1 MDRSEASSYA
11 GGGITQR
18 NTSLTCQGLISTIS
32 GLNGSYGRTHHQ
44 KKDDIPMTT
53 KKRTTRQ
60 LLEAAAQ
67 DQKRHPLYSS
77 AVLDELKK
85 TTAQWQQDHVKPADL
100 ENWQT
105 VPRMVLGSETPRDL
119 LYSPLNNPDFD
130 YAADLGNSGEQ
141 PFTRGIHANMY
152 RGRGFTR
159 RQLAGYGGPEDTNE
173 RIKFLLDHGATGIS
187 IIFDLPTIQMYDSDD
202 PVSTGQVGMSG
213 VAIDS
218 VDDMDRLFKGI
229 ALDEVTVSLVTHY
242 PSNSAIL
249 FPMYLALAKRRGIP
263 WERLK
268 GSIQNDITLEE
279 VVRSGPEYIPPP
291 DCFRI
296 QCDNIEF
303 IRQHVPLWNFMTV
316 NGYNLRE
323 FGTSAVTEM
332 AVALINAIE
341 TLETL
346 KDRGHDSEW
355 LGRRMAF
362 FWSIGNDFF
371 EEVARI
377 RAVRRLWHRIMKHR
391 FGAQDPRATW
401 MRCHV
406 QTSGVSL
413 TRQEPMN
420 NVVRAAFHALSAV
433 MGGVQ
438 SLHVDS
444 FDEAYSVP
452 TEEAALLSLRTQQIL
467 QEETGVTQVVDP
479 LGGSFYIEALT
490 NEMEKRIL
498 SELDEIEKMGGYVR
512 AIKSGWIHRKISDYF
527 RKEREMMESG
537 QTRVVAENVHQS
549 NAGTPSINVF
559 RYPEGAAER
568 QTQRLER
575 LRQTRDSRKA
585 SAALQHL
592 ETACSGTSNLLP
604 AAVECADAGCSEG
617 EMFAVFKKA
626 FGSWKPPVL
635 W

>member
-1 MDRSEASSYA
+1 
-11 GGGITQR
+11 
-18 NTSLTCQGLISTIS
+18 
-32 GLNGSYGRTHHQ
+32 
-44 KKDDIPMTT
+44 MTL
-53 KKRTTRQ
+53 K
-60 LLEAAAQ
+60 
-67 DQKRHPLYSS
+67 
-77 AVLDELKK
+77 KK
-85 TTAQWQQDHVKPADL
+85 TTKQVLQEALKNQQGTSLYNPRALDEIRQAFDKWQQKDVQPVDR

-105 VPRMVLGSETPRDL
+105 IPQMVLGSRTPRDL
-119 LYSPLNNPDFD
+119 LYTPLSNPDFD
-130 YAADLGNSGEQ
+130 YSRDLGNAGEQ
-141 PFTRGIHANMY
+141 PFTRGVHANMY
-152 RGRGFTR
+152 RGRAFTR

-218 VDDMDRLFKGI
+218 VADMDLLFKDI
-229 ALDEVTVSLVTHY
+229 ALDEVTVSLVSHY

-263 WERLK
+263 WDRLK

-279 VVRSGPEYIPPP
+279 VVRSGPEYIPPE

-303 IRQHVPLWNFMTV
+303 IRKEVPLWNFMTI

-332 AVALINAIE
+332 AVALANAVETME
-341 TLETL
+341 TLL
-346 KDRGHDSEW
+346 ARGHDADW

-391 FGAQDPRATW
+391 FGARDLRATW

-413 TRQEPMN
+413 TRQEPLN
-420 NVVRAAFHALSAV
+420 NVVRAGYHALAAV
-433 MGGVQ
+433 LGGVQ

-479 LGGSFYIEALT
+479 LGGSFYVEALT
-490 NEMEKRIL
+490 DEMEARIL
-498 SELDEIEKMGGYVR
+498 AELDTIENLGGYVTT
-512 AIKSGWIHRKISDYF
+512 IKEGWIHRQISDYF
-527 RKEREMMESG
+527 RKERELTESG
-537 QTRVVAENVHQS
+537 QTRVVAENIYQTKADLPPV
-549 NAGTPSINVF
+549 NVF
-559 RYPEGAAER
+559 RYPQGVAER
-568 QTQRLER
+568 QQQRLEK
-575 LRQTRDSRKA
+575 LRNSRNNQKV
-585 SAALQHL
+585 SAALGSL
-592 ETACSGTSNLLP
+592 EAACRNGANILP
-604 AAVECADAGCSEG
+604 LAVECADVGCSEG
-617 EMFAVFKKA
+617 ELFAVFKKA
-626 FGSWKPPVL
+626 FGLWKPPVL

>member
-1 MDRSEASSYA
+1 MKQQPKTTKHLLKDA
-11 GGGITQR
+11 
-18 NTSLTCQGLISTIS
+18 LK
-32 GLNGSYGRTHHQ
+32 HQ
-44 KKDDIPMTT
+44 K
-53 KKRTTRQ
+53 RT
-60 LLEAAAQ
+60 
-67 DQKRHPLYSS
+67 PLYDTQ
-77 AVLDELKK
+77 AIAELRQ
-85 TTAQWQQDHVKPADL
+85 AFNRWQQECVHPDDR
-100 ENWQT
+100 ENWQA
-105 VPRMVLGSETPRDL
+105 VPRLVLGSQTPRDL
-119 LYSPLNNPDFD
+119 LYTPLSTPDFD
-130 YAADLGNSGEQ
+130 YALDLGNSGEP

-152 RGRGFTR
+152 RGQAFTR
-159 RQLAGYGGPEDTNE
+159 RQLAGFGGPEDTNE

-218 VDDMDRLFKGI
+218 VEDMDLLFKDI
-229 ALDEVTVSLVTHY
+229 ALDEVTVSLVSHY
-242 PSNSAIL
+242 PSNSALL
-249 FPMYLALAKRRGIP
+249 FPMYLALARRRGIP
-263 WERLK
+263 WDRLR

-279 VVRSGPEYIPPP
+279 VVRSGPEYIPPE

-303 IRQHVPLWNFMTV
+303 IRQQVPLWNFMTV

-332 AVALINAIE
+332 AVALANAVE

-346 KDRGHDSEW
+346 KSRGHDPAW

-377 RAVRRLWHRIMKHR
+377 RAVRRLWHRIMQYR
-391 FGAQDPRATW
+391 FGVQDPRATW

-420 NVVRAAFHALSAV
+420 NVVRAAYHALAAV
-433 MGGVQ
+433 LGGVQ

-444 FDEAYSVP
+444 YDEAYSVP
-452 TEEAALLSLRTQQIL
+452 TEDAALLSLRTQQIL
-467 QEETGVTQVVDP
+467 NEETGIAQVVDP
-479 LGGSFYIEALT
+479 LGGSFYVEALT
-490 NEMEKRIL
+490 DEMERRIL
-498 SELDEIEKMGGYVR
+498 NELEEIEQKGGYVS
-512 AIKSGWIHRKISDYF
+512 AIKTGWIHRKIADYF
-527 RKEREMMESG
+527 RQERELVESG
-537 QTRVVAENVHQS
+537 RTKVIGENIYRS
-549 NAGTPSINVF
+549 KSKSPSINVF
-559 RYPEGAAER
+559 RYPQGVAER
-568 QTQRLER
+568 QKQRLTR
-575 LRQTRDSRKA
+575 LRQTRDSNKVGEALANLEKA
-585 SAALQHL
+585 
-592 ETACSGTSNLLP
+592 CRGGDNILP
-604 AAVECADAGCSEG
+604 AAVECAAAGCSEG

-626 FGSWKPPVL
+626 FGLWKPPVL

>member
-1 MDRSEASSYA
+1 M
-11 GGGITQR
+11 T
-18 NTSLTCQGLISTIS
+18 
-32 GLNGSYGRTHHQ
+32 Q
-44 KKDDIPMTT
+44 KKITT
-53 KKRTTRQ
+53 KQ
-60 LLEAAAQ
+60 LLEEALK
-67 DQKRHPLYSS
+67 DQKRTPLYNRK
-77 AVLDELKK
+77 ALDDLKQAFGK
-85 TTAQWQQDHVKPADL
+85 WQQESVQPADR

-105 VPRMVLGSETPRDL
+105 TPQMVLGSGTPRDL
-119 LYSPLNNPDFD
+119 LYTPLSNPKFD
-130 YAADLGNSGEQ
+130 YGADLGNSGEP
-141 PFTRGIHANMY
+141 PFTRGVHANMY
-152 RGRGFTR
+152 RGRSFTR
-159 RQLAGYGGPEDTNE
+159 RQLAGYGGPEDTNA

-187 IIFDLPTIQMYDSDD
+187 IIFDLPTIQMYNSDD
-202 PVSTGQVGMSG
+202 PVSAGQVGMSG

-218 VDDMDRLFKGI
+218 VEDMDLLFKDI
-229 ALDEVTVSLVTHY
+229 ALDEVTVSLVSHY

-263 WERLK
+263 WDRLK

-279 VVRSGPEYIPPP
+279 VVRSGPEYIPPE

-303 IRQHVPLWNFMTV
+303 IRKEVPLWNFMTI

-332 AVALINAIE
+332 AVALANAIE

-346 KDRGHDSEW
+346 QTRGHDADW
-355 LGRRMAF
+355 LGHRMAF

-391 FGAQDPRATW
+391 FGAKDRRATW

-413 TRQEPMN
+413 TRREPLN
-420 NVVRAAFHALSAV
+420 NVVRAGYHALAAV
-433 MGGVQ
+433 LGGVQ

-467 QEETGVTQVVDP
+467 QEETGITQVADP
-479 LGGSFYIEALT
+479 LGGSFYVEALT
-490 NEMEKRIL
+490 DEMEGRIL
-498 SELDEIEKMGGYVR
+498 AELDEIESLGGYV
-512 AIKSGWIHRKISDYF
+512 ATIKDGWIHRKIADYF
-527 RKEREMMESG
+527 LKERDLAESG
-537 QTRVVAENVHQS
+537 QTRVVAENIYQTQADLPPV
-549 NAGTPSINVF
+549 NVF
-559 RYPEGAAER
+559 RYPDGVAER
-568 QTQRLER
+568 QNKRLEK
-575 LRQTRDSRKA
+575 LRMSRDSHKVSEALKNLEKA
-585 SAALQHL
+585 CCS
-592 ETACSGTSNLLP
+592 ETNILP
-604 AAVECADAGCSEG
+604 LAVACADVGCSEG
-617 EMFAVFKKA
+617 ELFAVFRKA
-626 FGSWKPPVL
+626 FGLWKPPVL

>member
-1 MDRSEASSYA
+1 MKQS
-11 GGGITQR
+11 
-18 NTSLTCQGLISTIS
+18 
-32 GLNGSYGRTHHQ
+32 
-44 KKDDIPMTT
+44 KKYT
-53 KKRTTRQ
+53 KQ
-60 LLEAAAQ
+60 LLEDALK
-67 DQKRHPLYSS
+67 DRRHSPLYSRK
-77 AVLDELKK
+77 ALGELRQNFN
-85 TTAQWQQDHVKPADL
+85 QWQQESVRPDDR

-105 VPRMVLGSETPRDL
+105 IPQMVLGSQTPRDL
-119 LYSPLNNPDFD
+119 LYTPLNNPDFD

-141 PFTRGIHANMY
+141 PFTRGVHANMY
-152 RGRGFTR
+152 RGRAFTR

-218 VDDMDRLFKGI
+218 VEDMDLLFKDI
-229 ALDEVTVSLVTHY
+229 ALDEVTVSLVSHY

-263 WERLK
+263 WDRLK

-279 VVRSGPEYIPPP
+279 VVRSGPEYIPPE

-303 IRQHVPLWNFMTV
+303 IRQQVPLWNFMTV

-323 FGTSAVTEM
+323 FGTSAITEM
-332 AVALINAIE
+332 AVALVNATE
-341 TLETL
+341 TLAAL
-346 KDRGHDSEW
+346 KDRGHDPDW

-377 RAVRRLWHRIMKHR
+377 RAVRRLWHRIMTHR
-391 FGAQDPRATW
+391 FSAKDPRATW

-420 NVVRAAFHALSAV
+420 NVVRAAYHALAAV
-433 MGGVQ
+433 LGGVQ

-467 QEETGVTQVVDP
+467 QEETGVTQVADP
-479 LGGSFYIEALT
+479 LGGSFYVETLT
-490 NEMEKRIL
+490 NEMERRIL
-498 SELDEIEKMGGYVR
+498 DEMEEIESMGGYVA
-512 AIKSGWIHRKISDYF
+512 AIKTGWIHRKISDYF
-527 RKEREMMESG
+527 RQEREFVESG
-537 QTRVVAENVHQS
+537 QIRVVAENTYLS
-549 NAGTPSINVF
+549 EDKLPAINVF
-559 RYPEGAAER
+559 RYPRGAAER
-568 QTQRLER
+568 QIQRLEK
-575 LRQTRDSRKA
+575 LRQTRDNRKVTE
-585 SAALQHL
+585 ALNSL
-592 ETACSGTSNLLP
+592 EQACRDGSNILP
-604 AAVECADAGCSEG
+604 LAVQCADAGCSEG
-617 EMFAVFKKA
+617 EMFAVFKNA
-626 FGSWKPPVL
+626 FGLWKPPAL

>member
-1 MDRSEASSYA
+1 MESS
-11 GGGITQR
+11 
-18 NTSLTCQGLISTIS
+18 N
-32 GLNGSYGRTHHQ
+32 
-44 KKDDIPMTT
+44 KTT
-53 KKRTTRQ
+53 KQ
-60 LLEAAAQ
+60 LLKNALGSL
-67 DQKRHPLYSS
+67 KRSPLYNPE
-77 AVLDELKK
+77 ALDELNQKFNR
-85 TTAQWQQDHVKPADL
+85 WQQKSVGTDDR

-105 VPRMVLGSETPRDL
+105 TPQMVLGSQTPRDL
-119 LYSPLNNPDFD
+119 LYTPLNNPDFD

-152 RGRGFTR
+152 RGRAFTR
-159 RQLAGYGGPEDTNE
+159 RQLAGYGSPEDTNQ
-173 RIKFLLDHGATGIS
+173 RIKFLLNHGATGIS

-218 VDDMDRLFKGI
+218 VEDMDLLFKDI
-229 ALDEVTVSLVTHY
+229 ALDEVTVSLVSHY

-279 VVRSGPEYIPPP
+279 VVRSGPEYIPPQ

-303 IRQHVPLWNFMTV
+303 IRQQVPLWNFMTV

-323 FGTSAVTEM
+323 FGTSAITES
-332 AVALINAIE
+332 AVALVNAAE
-341 TLETL
+341 TLESL
-346 KDRGHDSEW
+346 QDRGHDPGW
-355 LGRRMAF
+355 LGQRMAF

-377 RAVRRLWHRIMKHR
+377 RAVRRLWHRIMTYR
-391 FGAQDPRATW
+391 FNATDSRATW

-420 NVVRAAFHALSAV
+420 NVVRASYHALAAV
-433 MGGVQ
+433 LGGVQ

-467 QEETGVTQVVDP
+467 QEETGVTQVADP
-479 LGGSFYIEALT
+479 LGGSFYVESLT
-490 NEMEKRIL
+490 NEMERRIL
-498 SELDEIEKMGGYVR
+498 DEMEEIESKGGYVA
-512 AIKSGWIHRKISDYF
+512 AIKNGWIHRKISDYF
-527 RKEREMMESG
+527 RQERELVESG
-537 QTRVVAENVHQS
+537 RIRVVAQNTYQS
-549 NAGTPSINVF
+549 QDKLPSINVF
-559 RYPEGAAER
+559 RYPRGAAER
-568 QTQRLER
+568 QKQRLDK
-575 LRQTRDSRKA
+575 LRQTRDNQKVA
-585 SAALQHL
+585 EALIGL
-592 ETACSGTSNLLP
+592 EKSCREGRNILP
-604 AAVECADAGCSEG
+604 LAVQCAENGCSEG

-626 FGSWKPPVL
+626 FGLWKPPVL